1 MLVPLTNALRSKFDE
16 FWWPL
21 TFGLSVAML
30 ILPLILIFTIK
41 QKNAKRNNVQPP
53 RNLQFHDET
62 LAQQI
67 SQSHPLQFPED
78 FIEEADQCQ
87 HLQEGLVEEAEQSKH
102 YVICNVPNAVEE

>member
-1 MLVPLTNALRSKFDE
+1 MVQPVELIPWKSFNASIEVEERKVPLRATIISAALMLFPLTFAIFLMGKIE

-30 ILPLILIFTIK
+30 ILPLMLIFTIK
-41 QKNAKRNNVQPP
+41 QKNAKKNNVQPP

-67 SQSHPLQFPED
+67 SQSH
-78 FIEEADQCQ
+78 
-87 HLQEGLVEEAEQSKH
+87 
-102 YVICNVPNAVEE
+102 